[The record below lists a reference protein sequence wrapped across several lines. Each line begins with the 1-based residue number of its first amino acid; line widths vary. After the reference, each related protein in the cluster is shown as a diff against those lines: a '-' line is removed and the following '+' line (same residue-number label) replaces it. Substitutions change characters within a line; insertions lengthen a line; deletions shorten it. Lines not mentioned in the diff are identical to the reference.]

1 MFHFSAIFVLS
12 SFSARFKPACENRE
26 SPLHLRSDGEEPPG
40 HRPHGGKLT
49 NNIMAII
56 KGTFGTNLHKRV
68 GQVVYRNRGGVNI
81 ASARPASVKNP
92 RTAAQMKQ
100 RMIFTTV
107 QSAYKKM
114 REIVDHSQEGVP
126 YGAKTM
132 ASFMKM
138 NLIELRKNY
147 SNEDV
152 AAFNLKGNTNV
163 VAPYPFKIAT
173 GTLIF
178 DQKIEEISNNAI
190 RCSWSSGETSF
201 ATMTYAQLRT
211 MLGVTK
217 GDQITF
223 IFCAGNW
230 NKVIDDNGYKQF
242 SENYFRPIRV
252 VFSLTAADTTLAFT
266 ANGKLNDDICD
277 QTNSDFL
284 YHDLVFSRNADKDW
298 TISDSA
304 FGLYMAGSG
313 WELYAGAIILSRL
326 TNSVWLRSETNLVVA
341 PPMNQTW
348 GPAESVLESYN
359 PASNYYLNN
368 ATV

>member
-1 MFHFSAIFVLS
+1 
-12 SFSARFKPACENRE
+12 
-26 SPLHLRSDGEEPPG
+26 
-40 HRPHGGKLT
+40 
-49 NNIMAII
+49 MAII
-56 KGTFGTNLHKRV
+56 KGTFGTNLRKRV

-114 REIVDHSQEGVP
+114 REIVNHSQEGVT

-132 ASFMKM
+132 ASFMKI

-147 SNEDV
+147 SNVDV

-173 GTLIF
+173 GSLVF
-178 DQKIEEISNNAI
+178 DQKITSIDGNAVV
-190 RCSWSSGETSF
+190 TSF
-201 ATMTYAQLRT
+201 NLGAATIANLTYAQLLSI
-211 MLGVTK
+211 LGVTK
-217 GDQITF
+217 GDQLTF
-223 IFCAGNW
+223 ILVAGNY
-230 NKVIDDNGYKQF
+230 NKVIGNNGYQQF

-266 ANGKLNDDICD
+266 ADGHLSDQICD
-277 QTNSDFL
+277 QENSDFF
-284 YHDLVFSRNADKDW
+284 YHDLKFGLADDNGNIAF
-298 TISDSA
+298 TDSA
-304 FGLYMAGSG
+304 FGEYTEGTG
-313 WELYAGAIILSRL
+313 WLCYGAAIILSRMVG
-326 TNSVWLRSETNLVVA
+326 SSWARSNTNLFVIDI
-341 PPMNQTW
+341 PHQTW
-348 GPAESVLESYN
+348 KPAESVLESYN

>member
-1 MFHFSAIFVLS
+1 MFHFRAVFVLS
-12 SFSARFKPACENRE
+12 SFSARFKPACKNRK
-26 SPLHLRSDGEEPPG
+26 SPLHLRSDGDKPPG
-40 HRPHGGKLT
+40 HRPPGGILT

-56 KGTFGTNLHKRV
+56 KGTFGTNLRKRV

-92 RTAAQMKQ
+92 RTTAQMKQ

-114 REIVDHSQEGVP
+114 HEIVDHSQEGVT

-132 ASFMKM
+132 ASFMRL
-138 NLIELRKNY
+138 NLNELRKNY
-147 SNEDV
+147 SNVDV

-173 GTLIF
+173 GNLIF
-178 DQKIEEISNNAI
+178 DAKILEISDNAI
-190 RCSWSSGETSF
+190 RCTWNSGQATL
-201 ATMTYAQLRT
+201 ATMTYAQLLS
-211 MLGVTK
+211 MLGVNK
-217 GDQITF
+217 GDQLTF
-223 IFCAGNW
+223 IMCAGNW
-230 NKVIDDNGYKQF
+230 NKVIDDNGFKQF
-242 SENYFRPIRV
+242 SEIYFRPVRV
-252 VFSLTAADTTLAFT
+252 VLSLTAADTTLAFS
-266 ANGKLNDDICD
+266 AGGKLNDAICD

-284 YHDLVFSRNADKDW
+284 YHDLIFKCNADKDW

-304 FGLYMAGSG
+304 FGTFESGKG
-313 WELYAGAIILSRL
+313 WELFAGAIILSRL
-326 TNSVWLRSETNLVVA
+326 TNSVWQRSETYLSVA

-359 PASNYYLNN
+359 PASSYYLNN
-368 ATV
+368 ATK

>member
-1 MFHFSAIFVLS
+1 MAVSKH
-12 SFSARFKPACENRE
+12 
-26 SPLHLRSDGEEPPG
+26 
-40 HRPHGGKLT
+40 LT
-49 NNIMAII
+49 NMAII
-56 KGTFGTNLHKRV
+56 KGTFGTNLRNRV

-107 QSAYKKM
+107 QSAYKTM
-114 REIVDHSQEGVP
+114 REIVDHSQEGVT

-138 NLIELRKNY
+138 NLVELRKNY

-178 DQKIEEISNNAI
+178 DPKIEEISDNSI
-190 RCSWSSGETSF
+190 RCAWSSGA
-201 ATMTYAQLRT
+201 ATIANMTYAQLLT
-211 MLGVTK
+211 MLGVNK
-217 GDQITF
+217 GDQLTF
-223 IFCAGNW
+223 IMCAGNW
-230 NKVIDDNGYKQF
+230 GKIIDDNGYKQF
-242 SENYFRPIRV
+242 SQNYFRPIRV

-266 ANGKLNDDICD
+266 AEGKLNDAICD
-277 QTNSDFL
+277 QTNSDFF
-284 YHDLVFSRNADKDW
+284 YHDLIFKRIADLDW

-304 FGLYMAGSG
+304 FGTFVGGQG

-326 TNSVWLRSETNLVVA
+326 TNSVWQRSETRLVVA
-341 PPMNQTW
+341 PPVNQTW